1 MSASTAPSRGRG
13 RPPAAPR
20 EAVLDA
26 ARARY
31 LRGERVDVRSIATEL
46 GLSRNTIYTW
56 FGSREELIGEV
67 IASVGVPLL
76 QRCRREAR
84 GTGGAALVDTF
95 DRFNRAISAAPALRA
110 FVEQEREVASP
121 RPHLTAGRLPARQ
134 RRGHRSTD
142 RGRGRGRYLHPTDRP
157 GAPGLRDR
165 PARRDV
171 PLQRGVAGRARRAR
185 PAARYRGRA
194 AAT

>member
-46 GLSRNTIYTW
+46 GLSRNTLYTW

-110 FVEQEREVASP
+110 FVEQEREVAV
-121 RPHLTAGRLPARQ
+121 RVLTSRQ
-134 RRGHRSTD
+134 GVS
-142 RGRGRGRYLHPTDRP
+142 
-157 GAPGLRDR
+157 
-165 PARRDV
+165 
-171 PLQRGVAGRARRAR
+171 QRANVAA
-185 PAARYRGRA
+185 
-194 AAT
+194 